1 MNVLQVICFIGN
13 DIPQEN
19 YHLILVSSSM
29 SIGLFVLI
37 ASVVCASTVV
47 SLPRGCSLLSSS
59 LRSSTFH
66 LITSLHSTSTS
77 TSTTFISNFHNIQHS
92 YTNIRSDLNI
102 IASTPAP
109 NIEQQNADRDTTF
122 SFGRMS
128 ERGFGVL
135 ASGPES
141 TSHAPRHP
149 SSTNSYS
156 LRDSSASH
164 VRLWR
169 GWWRW
174 DGETKKQKAEP
185 RHSPH

>member
-13 DIPQEN
+13 DI
-19 YHLILVSSSM
+19 ISSWSPVRCR
-29 SIGLFVLI
+29 L
-37 ASVVCASTVV
+37 
-47 SLPRGCSLLSSS
+47 GCSCGLRLWFVHRRLRRIHVDVLFFRA
-59 LRSSTFH
+59 LRSSTSTFH